1 MESGK
6 PPVEEGYIALE
17 SDGLKVWVPEVMK
30 FDDNT
35 VRIEARGFLW
45 SKTLEVVNTKLP
57 RGGCS

>member
-17 SDGLKVWVPEVMK
+17 SDGLKVWVPGVMK
-30 FDDNT
+30 FDDDT
-35 VRIEARGFLW
+35 VHIDEKGFLW
-45 SKTLEVVNTKLP
+45 SKTLEVVNAKLP

>member
-35 VRIEARGFLW
+35 VRIEVRGFLW
-45 SKTLEVVNTKLP
+45 SKTLEVVNAKLP